1 MNLIILE
8 LLGASD
14 CPTYSSRM
22 SDRNSVPWNGK
33 RWFKDHF
40 YFRFLFYVYYI
51 LYVYPYDAGFT
62 TV

>member
-1 MNLIILE
+1 MELLE

-22 SDRNSVPWNGK
+22 SDRNSVPWNGQG
-33 RWFKDHF
+33 WFKDHIHLW
-40 YFRFLFYVYYI
+40 FLLYVYYI
-51 LYVYPYDAGFT
+51 FYVYSYDAGVT